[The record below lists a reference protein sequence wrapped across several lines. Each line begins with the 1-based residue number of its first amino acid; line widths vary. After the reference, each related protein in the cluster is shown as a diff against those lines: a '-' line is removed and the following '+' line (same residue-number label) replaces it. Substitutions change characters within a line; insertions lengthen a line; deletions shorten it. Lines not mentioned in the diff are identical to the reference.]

1 MRIAGCFPQRQ
12 IPPLSRDPVIG
23 TAAPMKAIFK
33 SLNQEMVVF
42 LLFVLIF
49 VVFSVFL
56 NGFLNTSNLVLLMQ
70 GVSVLGILGAGMCI
84 VVIGRGVDLS
94 MVATM
99 ALSVA
104 WALQLNGEGMSLPL
118 ALAIGIAGALLV
130 GLINGL
136 LIAYAEIPPLF
147 ATLASAAC
155 VYGFGRF
162 KLIHSDLVYVTP
174 AVGSLVELGQGRL
187 FGIPMPVIVFG
198 VVAAIVALV
207 LHFTKFGR
215 FTYAVGD
222 NYATA
227 RVTGVPVRH
236 VLVGQYMLTSFI
248 AFLAGLTQAMT
259 VSSMNTR
266 ISDTLLIY
274 DVILVVVLG
283 GVGLAGGR
291 GGVRNVVVGTLLIGT
306 FLNGMTIMDVQYTM
320 QNAIKSVI
328 LLAAIMIDTLIN
340 PRDEQ
345 TSQHGDI

>member
-1 MRIAGCFPQRQ
+1 MDRIIRSF
-12 IPPLSRDPVIG
+12 
-23 TAAPMKAIFK
+23 
-33 SLNQEMVVF
+33 NQERVVF

-49 VVFSVFL
+49 ITFSASL
-56 NGFLNTSNLVLLMQ
+56 PGFLNTNNLVLLMQ
-70 GVSVLGILGAGMCI
+70 GVSVLGILGVGMCV
-84 VVIGRGVDLS
+84 VVIGRGIDLS

-104 WALQLNGEGMSLPL
+104 WALQLNGEGMDLSL
-118 ALAIGIAGALLV
+118 ALAIGIAGALFV
-130 GLINGL
+130 GLANGL

-147 ATLASAAC
+147 ATLATAAC

-162 KLIHSDLVYVTP
+162 RLIHSDLVYVTP
-174 AVGSLVELGQGRL
+174 AVGRLAELGQGRL
-187 FGIPMPVIVFG
+187 FGVPMPVIVFA
-198 VVAAIVALV
+198 VVAALVALV

-236 VLVGQYMLTSFI
+236 VLVGQYMLTSAI
-248 AFLAGLTQAMT
+248 AFVAGLTQAMA

-283 GVGLAGGR
+283 GIGLSGGR
-291 GGVRNVVVGTLLIGT
+291 GGVRNVLVGTLLIGT
-306 FLNGMTIMDVQYTM
+306 FLNGMTIMDVQYTL

-328 LLAAIMIDTLIN
+328 LLAAIVIDTLIN

-345 TSQHGDI
+345 TAQHGDI

>member
-1 MRIAGCFPQRQ
+1 MRRH
-12 IPPLSRDPVIG
+12 LSG
-23 TAAPMKAIFK
+23 F
-33 SLNQEMVVF
+33 NQEKVVF

-49 VVFSVFL
+49 AIFSIAL
-56 NGFLNTSNLVLLMQ
+56 RGFLNTQNLVLLMQ
-70 GVSVLGILGAGMCI
+70 GVSVLGILSTGMCI
-84 VVIGRGVDLS
+84 VVIGRGIDLS

-104 WALQLNGEGMSLPL
+104 WALQLNAEGVSLPV
-118 ALAIGIAGALLV
+118 ALAIGLGSALLV
-130 GLINGL
+130 GTINGL

-147 ATLASAAC
+147 ATLATGAC

-162 KLIHSDLVYVTP
+162 SLIHSDLVYVTP
-174 AVGSLVELGQGRL
+174 AVGGLVELGQGRL
-187 FGIPMPVIVFG
+187 LGIPMPVIAFAVIASL
-198 VVAAIVALV
+198 VAAL

-215 FTYAVGD
+215 FSYAVGD

-227 RVTGVPVRH
+227 RVSGVPVRH
-236 VLVGQYMLTSFI
+236 VLVGQYFLSSLV
-248 AFLAGLTQAMT
+248 AFVAGLTQAMT

-283 GVGLAGGR
+283 GVGLSGGR
-291 GGVRNVVVGTLLIGT
+291 GGIRNVVVGTLLIGT

-320 QNAIKSVI
+320 QNAIKAAI
-328 LLAAIMIDTLIN
+328 LLVAITIDTIIN

>member
-1 MRIAGCFPQRQ
+1 MNK
-12 IPPLSRDPVIG
+12 LVH
-23 TAAPMKAIFK
+23 
-33 SLNQEMVVF
+33 SLNQERVVF

-49 VVFSVFL
+49 VIFSIFL
-56 NGFLNTSNLVLLMQ
+56 PGFLNTANLGLLMQ
-70 GVSVLGILGAGMCI
+70 GVSVLGILGVGMCI

-104 WALQLNGEGMSLPL
+104 WALQLNGEGMSLGL
-118 ALAIGIAGALLV
+118 ALTIGIAGALLV

-147 ATLASAAC
+147 ATLATSAC
-155 VYGFGRF
+155 VYGFGRYR
-162 KLIHSDLVYVTP
+162 LIHSDLVYVTP
-174 AVGSLVELGQGRL
+174 AVGNLAELGQGRL
-187 FGIPMPVIVFG
+187 LGVPMPVIVF
-198 VVAAIVALV
+198 VTVAAIIGLI
-207 LHFTKFGR
+207 LHYTKFGR

-222 NYATA
+222 NYGTA

-236 VLVGQYMLTSFI
+236 VLVGQYMLASI
-248 AFLAGLTQAMT
+248 VAFLAGLTQAMA

-283 GVGLAGGR
+283 GVGLSGGR
-291 GGVRNVVVGTLLIGT
+291 GGVRNVIVGTLLIGT

-345 TSQHGDI
+345 TAQHGDI

>member
-1 MRIAGCFPQRQ
+1 MSRIVRSF
-12 IPPLSRDPVIG
+12 
-23 TAAPMKAIFK
+23 
-33 SLNQEMVVF
+33 NQERVVF

-49 VVFSVFL
+49 LAFAVGL
-56 NGFLNTSNLVLLMQ
+56 PGFLTTGNLVLLMQ
-70 GVSVLGILGAGMCI
+70 GVSVLGILGVGMCV
-84 VVIGRGVDLS
+84 VVIGRGIDLS

-104 WALQLNGEGMSLPL
+104 WALQLNAEGMDLWL
-118 ALAIGIAGALLV
+118 ALSIGIAGALFV
-130 GLINGL
+130 GLMNGL

-147 ATLASAAC
+147 ATLATAAC

-162 KLIHSDLVYVTP
+162 RLIHSDLVYVTP
-174 AVGSLVELGQGRL
+174 AVGNLAELGQGRVL
-187 FGIPMPVIVFG
+187 GIPMPVIVF
-198 VVAAIVALV
+198 AIVAVLV
-207 LHFTKFGR
+207 GLILHFTKFGR

-222 NYATA
+222 NAGTA

-236 VLVGQYMLTSFI
+236 VLVGQYMLTSLV
-248 AFLAGLTQAMT
+248 AFVAGLTQAMA

-283 GVGLAGGR
+283 GIGLSGGR

-306 FLNGMTIMDVQYTM
+306 FLNRMTIMDVQYTL

-328 LLAAIMIDTLIN
+328 LLAAILIDTLIN

>member
-1 MRIAGCFPQRQ
+1 
-12 IPPLSRDPVIG
+12 
-23 TAAPMKAIFK
+23 MKSIVK
-33 SLNQEMVVF
+33 NLNQEMVVF

-49 VVFSVFL
+49 TIFSVL
-56 NGFLNTSNLVLLMQ
+56 LKGFLNASNLVLLMQ

-84 VVIGRGVDLS
+84 VVIGRGIDLS

-104 WALQLNGEGMSLPL
+104 WALQLNGEGMNLPL

-147 ATLASAAC
+147 ATLATGAC

-162 KLIHSDLVYVTP
+162 QLIHSDLVYVTP
-174 AVGSLVELGQGRL
+174 AVGRLVELGQGRL
-187 FGIPMPVIVFG
+187 LGIPMPVIVFG
-198 VVAAIVALV
+198 VVAAIIAFV

-222 NYATA
+222 NYSTA

-236 VLVGQYMLTSFI
+236 VLVGQYMLTSII
-248 AFLAGLTQAMT
+248 AFIAGLTQAMT
-259 VSSMNTR
+259 ISSMNTR

-283 GVGLAGGR
+283 GVGLTGGR
-291 GGVRNVVVGTLLIGT
+291 GSVRNVVVGTLLIGT

-328 LLAAIMIDTLIN
+328 LLAAIVIDTMIN

>member
-1 MRIAGCFPQRQ
+1 M
-12 IPPLSRDPVIG
+12 SRFVR
-23 TAAPMKAIFK
+23 
-33 SLNQEMVVF
+33 SLNQERVVF

-49 VVFSVFL
+49 AIFSISL
-56 NGFLNTSNLVLLMQ
+56 PGFLNTNNLVLLMQ
-70 GVSVLGILGAGMCI
+70 GVSVLGILGIGMCV
-84 VVIGRGVDLS
+84 VVIGRGIDLS

-104 WALQLNGEGMSLPL
+104 WALQLNAEGMSLGP
-118 ALAIGIAGALLV
+118 ALAVGIAGALLV

-147 ATLASAAC
+147 ATLATAAC

-162 KLIHSDLVYVTP
+162 RLIQTDLVYVTP
-174 AVGSLVELGQGRL
+174 AVGNLVELGQGRL
-187 FGIPMPVIVFG
+187 LGVPMPVVVF
-198 VVAAIVALV
+198 AAIAALVAVV

-222 NYATA
+222 NYGTA

-236 VLVGQYMLTSFI
+236 VLVGQYMLSSI
-248 AFLAGLTQAMT
+248 VAFVAGLTQAMA

-283 GVGLAGGR
+283 GVGLSGGR
-291 GGVRNVVVGTLLIGT
+291 GGVRNVLVGTLLIGT

-320 QNAIKSVI
+320 QNAIKAVI
-328 LLAAIMIDTLIN
+328 LLAAIVIDTLIN

>member
-1 MRIAGCFPQRQ
+1 MYRLIRSF
-12 IPPLSRDPVIG
+12 
-23 TAAPMKAIFK
+23 
-33 SLNQEMVVF
+33 NQERVVF

-49 VVFSVFL
+49 ATFSIGL
-56 NGFLNTSNLVLLMQ
+56 PGFLNTANLVLLMQ
-70 GVSVLGILGAGMCI
+70 GVSILGILGVGMCV
-84 VVIGRGVDLS
+84 VVIGRGIDLS

-104 WALQLNGEGMSLPL
+104 WALQLNGEGMDISL
-118 ALAIGIAGALLV
+118 ALAIGLGGALLV
-130 GLINGL
+130 GLANGL

-147 ATLASAAC
+147 ATLATAAC

-162 KLIHSDLVYVTP
+162 MLIHSDLVYVTP
-174 AVGSLVELGQGRL
+174 AVGGLAELGQGRL
-187 FGIPMPVIVFG
+187 LGIPMPVVVFAI
-198 VVAAIVALV
+198 VAAIVAFI

-222 NYATA
+222 SYGTA

-236 VLVGQYMLTSFI
+236 VLVGQYMLTSVV
-248 AFLAGLTQAMT
+248 AFVAGLTQAMT

-283 GVGLAGGR
+283 GIGLSGGR
-291 GGVRNVVVGTLLIGT
+291 GGVRNVLVGTLLIGT
-306 FLNGMTIMDVQYTM
+306 FLNGMTIMDVQYTL
-320 QNAIKSVI
+320 QNGIKSLI
-328 LLAAIMIDTLIN
+328 LLAAIVIDTLIN

-345 TSQHGDI
+345 TAQHGDI

>member
-1 MRIAGCFPQRQ
+1 
-12 IPPLSRDPVIG
+12 
-23 TAAPMKAIFK
+23 MKSIVK

-49 VVFSVFL
+49 TIFSIL
-56 NGFLNTSNLVLLMQ
+56 LKGFLNAGNLVLLMQ

-84 VVIGRGVDLS
+84 VVIGRGIDLS

-104 WALQLNGEGMSLPL
+104 WALQLNGEGMNLPL

-147 ATLASAAC
+147 ATLATGAC

-162 KLIHSDLVYVTP
+162 QLIHSDLVYVTP
-174 AVGSLVELGQGRL
+174 AVGGLVELGKGRL
-187 FGIPMPVIVFG
+187 LGIPMPVIVFG
-198 VVAAIVALV
+198 VVAMIVAFV

-222 NYATA
+222 NYSTA

-236 VLVGQYMLTSFI
+236 VLVGQYMLTSII
-248 AFLAGLTQAMT
+248 AFIAGLTQAMT
-259 VSSMNTR
+259 ISSMNTR

-283 GVGLAGGR
+283 GVGLTGGR
-291 GGVRNVVVGTLLIGT
+291 GSVRNVVVGTLLIGT

-320 QNAIKSVI
+320 QNAIKSLI
-328 LLAAIMIDTLIN
+328 LLAAIVIDTMIN

>member
-1 MRIAGCFPQRQ
+1 MHRLLRGF
-12 IPPLSRDPVIG
+12 
-23 TAAPMKAIFK
+23 
-33 SLNQEMVVF
+33 NQERVVF

-49 VVFSVFL
+49 VIFSVL
-56 NGFLNTSNLVLLMQ
+56 LPGFLNANNLVLLMQ
-70 GVSVLGILGAGMCI
+70 GVSVLGILGVGMCV
-84 VVIGRGVDLS
+84 VVIGRGIDLS

-104 WALQLNGEGMSLPL
+104 WALQLNADGMSLPL
-118 ALAIGIAGALLV
+118 ALAIGVGGALLV

-147 ATLASAAC
+147 ATLATAAC

-162 KLIHSDLVYVTP
+162 SLIHSDLVYVTP
-174 AVGSLVELGQGRL
+174 AVGNLVELGQGRL
-187 FGIPMPVIVFG
+187 LGVPMPVIVFASIG
-198 VVAAIVALV
+198 ILVAAI

-222 NYATA
+222 NYGTA
-227 RVTGVPVRH
+227 RVTGISVRH
-236 VLVGQYMLTSFI
+236 VLVGQYVLTSMVAFI
-248 AFLAGLTQAMT
+248 AGLTQAMA

-283 GVGLAGGR
+283 GVGLSGGR

-320 QNAIKSVI
+320 QNAIKAAI
-328 LLAAIMIDTLIN
+328 LLVAIVIDTIIN

>member
-1 MRIAGCFPQRQ
+1 MNKLVR
-12 IPPLSRDPVIG
+12 
-23 TAAPMKAIFK
+23 
-33 SLNQEMVVF
+33 SLNQERVVF
-42 LLFVLIF
+42 LLFVAIFLIF
-49 VVFSVFL
+49 SIFL
-56 NGFLNTSNLVLLMQ
+56 PGFLNAANLVLLMQ
-70 GVSVLGILGAGMCI
+70 GVSVLGILATGMCI
-84 VVIGRGVDLS
+84 VVIGRGIDLS

-104 WALQLNGEGMSLPL
+104 WALQLNTEGMNLSL
-118 ALAIGIAGALLV
+118 ALAIGLGGALLV

-136 LIAYAEIPPLF
+136 LIAYAEIPALF
-147 ATLASAAC
+147 ATLASGAC

-162 KLIHSDLVYVTP
+162 TLIHTDLVYVTP
-174 AVGSLVELGQGRL
+174 AVGGLVQLGQGRFL
-187 FGIPMPVIVFG
+187 TVPMPVIVFI
-198 VVAAIVALV
+198 VIAIAVAAV
-207 LHFTKFGR
+207 LRFTKFGR

-222 NYATA
+222 NYGTA

-236 VLVGQYMLTSFI
+236 VLVGQYVLTSMVAFI
-248 AFLAGLTQAMT
+248 AGLTQAMA

-283 GVGLAGGR
+283 GVGLSGGR
-291 GGVRNVVVGTLLIGT
+291 GGVRNVFVGTLLIGT

-320 QNAIKSVI
+320 QNAIKAGI
-328 LLAAIMIDTLIN
+328 LLVAIIIDTIIN

>member
-1 MRIAGCFPQRQ
+1 MSRIVRSF
-12 IPPLSRDPVIG
+12 
-23 TAAPMKAIFK
+23 
-33 SLNQEMVVF
+33 NQERVVF

-49 VVFSVFL
+49 LAFAVRL
-56 NGFLNTSNLVLLMQ
+56 PGFLTTGNLVLLMQ
-70 GVSVLGILGAGMCI
+70 GVSVLGILGVGMCV
-84 VVIGRGVDLS
+84 VVIGRGIDLS

-104 WALQLNGEGMSLPL
+104 WALQLNAEGMDLWL
-118 ALAIGIAGALLV
+118 ALSIGIAGALFV
-130 GLINGL
+130 GLMNGL

-147 ATLASAAC
+147 ATLATAAC

-162 KLIHSDLVYVTP
+162 RLIHSDLVYVTP
-174 AVGSLVELGQGRL
+174 AVGSLAELGQGRVL
-187 FGIPMPVIVFG
+187 GIPMPVIVF
-198 VVAAIVALV
+198 AIVAVLV
-207 LHFTKFGR
+207 GLILHFTKFGR

-222 NYATA
+222 NAGTA

-236 VLVGQYMLTSFI
+236 VLVGQYMLTSLV
-248 AFLAGLTQAMT
+248 AFVAGLTQAMA

-283 GVGLAGGR
+283 GIGLSGGR

-306 FLNGMTIMDVQYTM
+306 FLNGMTIMDVQYTL

-328 LLAAIMIDTLIN
+328 LLAAILIDTLIN

>member
-1 MRIAGCFPQRQ
+1 MNRLTRSFNQERVVLLLFALIF
-12 IPPLSRDPVIG
+12 
-23 TAAPMKAIFK
+23 AIF
-33 SLNQEMVVF
+33 
-42 LLFVLIF
+42 
-49 VVFSVFL
+49 SVAL
-56 NGFLNTSNLVLLMQ
+56 PGFLNTSNLVLLMQ
-70 GVSVLGILGAGMCI
+70 GVSVLGILGMGMCI
-84 VVIGRGVDLS
+84 VVIGRGIDLS

-104 WALQLNGEGMSLPL
+104 WALQLNGEGMSLTL
-118 ALAIGIAGALLV
+118 ALAIGIGGALLV

-147 ATLASAAC
+147 ATLATAAC

-162 KLIHSDLVYVTP
+162 RLIHTDLVYVTP
-174 AVGSLVELGQGRL
+174 AVGSLTELGQGRFL
-187 FGIPMPVIVFG
+187 GIPMPVIVF
-198 VVAAIVALV
+198 AIVAV
-207 LHFTKFGR
+207 IVGAILHFTKFGR

-222 NYATA
+222 NYGTA

-236 VLVGQYMLTSFI
+236 VLVGQYMLASI
-248 AFLAGLTQAMT
+248 VAFMAGLTRAMA

-283 GVGLAGGR
+283 GVGLSGGR
-291 GGVRNVVVGTLLIGT
+291 GGVRNVLVGTLLIGT

-320 QNAIKSVI
+320 QNAIKAVI
-328 LLAAIMIDTLIN
+328 LLAAIVIDTLIN

>member
-1 MRIAGCFPQRQ
+1 MHALVRSF
-12 IPPLSRDPVIG
+12 
-23 TAAPMKAIFK
+23 
-33 SLNQEMVVF
+33 NQERVVF

-49 VVFSVFL
+49 ATFSFAL
-56 NGFLNTSNLVLLMQ
+56 PGFLTTGNLVLLMQ
-70 GVSVLGILGAGMCI
+70 GVSILGILGVGMAV
-84 VVIGRGVDLS
+84 VVIGRGIDLS

-99 ALSVA
+99 AMSVA
-104 WALQLNGEGMSLPL
+104 WALQLNGEGMDLSL
-118 ALAIGIAGALLV
+118 ALTIGIAGALFI
-130 GLINGL
+130 GLANGL

-147 ATLASAAC
+147 ATLATAAC

-162 KLIHSDLVYVTP
+162 RLIHSDLVYVTP
-174 AVGSLVELGQGRL
+174 AVGGLAEIGQGRL
-187 FGIPMPVIVFG
+187 FGIPMPVVVFA
-198 VVAAIVALV
+198 VVAALVALV
-207 LHFTKFGR
+207 LRFTKFGR

-222 NYATA
+222 NYGTA
-227 RVTGVPVRH
+227 RTTGVPVRP
-236 VLVGQYMLTSFI
+236 VLVGQYMLTSLV
-248 AFLAGLTQAMT
+248 AFVAGLTQAMA

-283 GVGLAGGR
+283 GIGLSGGR

-306 FLNGMTIMDVQYTM
+306 FLNGMTIMDVQYTL

-328 LLAAIMIDTLIN
+328 LLAAILIDTLIN

>member
-1 MRIAGCFPQRQ
+1 MYRLIRSF
-12 IPPLSRDPVIG
+12 
-23 TAAPMKAIFK
+23 
-33 SLNQEMVVF
+33 NQERVVF

-49 VVFSVFL
+49 ATFSIGL
-56 NGFLNTSNLVLLMQ
+56 PGFLNTANLVLLMQ
-70 GVSVLGILGAGMCI
+70 GVSILGILGVGMCV
-84 VVIGRGVDLS
+84 VVIGRGIDLS

-104 WALQLNGEGMSLPL
+104 WALQLNGEGMDISL
-118 ALAIGIAGALLV
+118 ALAIGLGGALLV
-130 GLINGL
+130 GLANGL

-147 ATLASAAC
+147 ATLATAAC

-162 KLIHSDLVYVTP
+162 MLIHSDLVYVTP
-174 AVGSLVELGQGRL
+174 AVGGLAELGQGRL
-187 FGIPMPVIVFG
+187 LGVPMPVVVFAI
-198 VVAAIVALV
+198 VAAIVAFI

-222 NYATA
+222 SYGTA

-236 VLVGQYMLTSFI
+236 VLVGQYMLTSVV
-248 AFLAGLTQAMT
+248 AFVAGLTQAMT

-283 GVGLAGGR
+283 GIGLSGGR
-291 GGVRNVVVGTLLIGT
+291 GGVRNVLVGTLLIGT
-306 FLNGMTIMDVQYTM
+306 FLNGMTIMDVQYTL
-320 QNAIKSVI
+320 QNGIKSLI
-328 LLAAIMIDTLIN
+328 LLAAIVIDTLIN

-345 TSQHGDI
+345 TAQHGDI